1 MPVFG
6 VLEAF
11 RTNAVRSMA
20 TLSVCPTG
28 GMNVPTRSDDRAAAE
43 GCGCRHGGW
52 AMGQSQGRQECR
64 PSQGGGW
71 SGNPGRRSPDAPLP
85 WAIMF
90 RPFRPVVRCGL
101 AWECAALECGG
112 KRSATPLFRKG
123 TSDSAAP
130 SSGRRTHVQHPFSGM
145 CCKPFIK

>member
-1 MPVFG
+1 MTYGGKMPVFG

-64 PSQGGGW
+64 PSQ
-71 SGNPGRRSPDAPLP
+71 AC
-85 WAIMF
+85 F
-90 RPFRPVVRCGL
+90 
-101 AWECAALECGG
+101 AARFGMEGTPLECPDPVG
-112 KRSATPLFRKG
+112 
-123 TSDSAAP
+123 
-130 SSGRRTHVQHPFSGM
+130 
-145 CCKPFIK
+145 